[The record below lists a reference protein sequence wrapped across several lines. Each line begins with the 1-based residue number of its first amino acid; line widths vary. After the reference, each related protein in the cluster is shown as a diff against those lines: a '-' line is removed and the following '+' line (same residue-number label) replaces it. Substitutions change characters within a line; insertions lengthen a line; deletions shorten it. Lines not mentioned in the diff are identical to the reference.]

1 MRQSSVVGLDVTE
14 VNIYLGHV
22 GDNPMIIKGFLD
34 VLGRLALGD
43 RYC

>member
-1 MRQSSVVGLDVTE
+1 MVGLDVTE

-22 GDNPMIIKGFLD
+22 GDNPMIIKGFLAMKD

-43 RYC
+43 GYC